1 MFSDMKKSISWIGA
15 AIMVAAC
22 PLLIACGDSKNG
34 TEEDVQYVKTVQAE
48 RISDAAELSYPG
60 RTKSSE
66 EVNVAF
72 RVSGPIQR
80 VLVKEGQYV
89 KKGQLIAQMD
99 PRDYEVQ
106 LSATQ
111 AEYEQIKADA
121 ERVIALYNENGT
133 TASNYDRARYG
144 LQQITEK
151 LTHHKNQLADTK
163 LYAPISGYIQ
173 CKIHKSGE
181 TVSAGMPVVSMF
193 NAGDVEIEVFVPAS
207 DYACQDDMV
216 SATCSFE
223 VTPGKE
229 YTLEVVR
236 VSKEANA
243 SQLYSARLRIKGD
256 YDHQK
261 ITPGMSTMVYVSYY
275 APNEVDGVTVPTT
288 AIERKDGQTAVFV
301 LDKNSGTVKRRA
313 VEVGRIDL
321 DGNIQ
326 VLKGLK
332 PQETVVCAGVR
343 YLTDGQRVKEIE
355 KTSDANVGGL
365 L

>member
-1 MFSDMKKSISWIGA
+1 MTKYISLFA
-15 AIMVAAC
+15 AALAVVC
-22 PLLIACGDSKNG
+22 TLLTACGKSEKG
-34 TEEDVQYVKTVQAE
+34 TEEVQYVKTAQAK

-60 RTKSSE
+60 KTKSSE
-66 EVNVAF
+66 EVNIAF

-80 VLVKEGQYV
+80 IFVKEGQYV
-89 KKGQLIAQMD
+89 SKGQLIAQMD

-121 ERVIALYNENGT
+121 ERVMALYKEDGT

-151 LTHHKNQLADTK
+151 LAHHKNQLADTR

-173 CKIHKSGE
+173 NKIHESGE

-207 DYACQDDMV
+207 DYARQNDLL

-223 VTPGKE
+223 VTPGKT
-229 YTLEVVR
+229 YPLEIVR

-243 SQLYSARLRIKGD
+243 SQLYAARLRIKGD
-256 YDHQK
+256 YDHKK
-261 ITPGMSTMVYVSYY
+261 ITPGMSTMVYASYH
-275 APNEVDGVTVPTT
+275 ASDEVNGVTIPIT
-288 AIERKDGQTAVFV
+288 AIDRKDGQTYVFV
-301 LDKNSGTVKRRA
+301 LDTKTGIVKRRE

-321 DGNIQ
+321 NGNIQ
-326 VLKGLK
+326 VLKGLN
-332 PQETVVCAGVR
+332 PNETVVCAGVR
-343 YLTDGQRVKEIE
+343 YLIDGQQVRELE
-355 KTSDANVGGL
+355 KPSDANVGGL

>member
-1 MFSDMKKSISWIGA
+1 MNIMNKSFSLKATAVK
-15 AIMVAAC
+15 AC
-22 PLLIACGDSKNG
+22 VCLSLVACGNAKTE

-60 RTKSSE
+60 KTKSSE

-72 RVSGPIQR
+72 RVRGPIQK
-80 VLVKEGQYV
+80 VFVKEGQFV
-89 KKGQLIAQMD
+89 SKGQLIAQMD

-121 ERVIALYNENGT
+121 ERVMALYKEEGT
-133 TASNYDRARYG
+133 SASNYDRARYG
-144 LQQITEK
+144 LQQIKEK
-151 LTHHKNQLADTK
+151 LAHHKNQLADTR
-163 LYAPISGYIQ
+163 LYAPISGYVQ
-173 CKIHKSGE
+173 SKMHESGE

-207 DYACQDDMV
+207 DYARQNDLI

-223 VTPGKE
+223 VTPGKI
-229 YTLEVVR
+229 YPLEVVR
-236 VSKEANA
+236 ISKEANA
-243 SQLYSARLRIKGD
+243 SQLYAARLRIKGD
-256 YDHQK
+256 YDHKK
-261 ITPGMSTMVYVSYY
+261 ITPGIATMVYASYQ
-275 APNEVDGVTVPTT
+275 APNEEDGVVVPTT
-288 AIERKDGQTAVFV
+288 AIDRQNDESYVFV
-301 LDKNSGTVKRRA
+301 LDPSTSTVKRRS

-321 DGNIQ
+321 EGNIQ

-332 PQETVVCAGVR
+332 PNETVVCAGVR
-343 YLTDGQRVKEIE
+343 YLTDGQQVKELE
-355 KTSDANVGGL
+355 KASKANVGGL

>member
-1 MFSDMKKSISWIGA
+1 MAAGCLLLVACSKSKGA
-15 AIMVAAC
+15 
-22 PLLIACGDSKNG
+22 G
-34 TEEDVQYVKTVQAE
+34 EEEVQYVKTAKAK

-72 RVSGPIQR
+72 RVTGPIQH
-80 VLVKEGQYV
+80 VYVKEGQFV
-89 KKGQLIAQMD
+89 RKGQLIAQMD
-99 PRDYEVQ
+99 PRDYQVQ

-121 ERVIALYNENGT
+121 ERVMALYKEDGT

-151 LTHHKNQLADTK
+151 LAHHKNQLADTR

-173 CKIHKSGE
+173 NKMHESGE
-181 TVSAGMPVVSMF
+181 TVSAGMPIVSMF
-193 NAGDVEIEVFVPAS
+193 NAGDVEIEVYVPAS
-207 DYACQDDMV
+207 DYARQSDLL
-216 SATCSFE
+216 SATCSFD
-223 VTPGKE
+223 VTPGKV
-229 YTLEVVR
+229 YPLEIVR

-243 SQLYSARLRIKGD
+243 TQLYGARLRIKGD
-256 YDHQK
+256 YDHGK
-261 ITPGMSTMVYVSYY
+261 ITPGMSTMVYVSYR
-275 APNEVDGVTVPTT
+275 APNEENGVTVPTT
-288 AIERKDGQTAVFV
+288 AIDRQDEKTSVFV
-301 LDKNSGTVKRRA
+301 LDTNSGTVKRRE

-326 VLKGLK
+326 VLKGLE
-332 PQETVVCAGVR
+332 PQETVVSAGVR
-343 YLTDGQRVKEIE
+343 FLTDGQKVKEME
-355 KTSDANVGGL
+355 HTSKANVGGL

>member
-1 MFSDMKKSISWIGA
+1 MIRNYSEFM
-15 AIMVAAC
+15 MVVLTALC
-22 PLLIACGDSKNG
+22 LLLTACGKSK
-34 TEEDVQYVKTVQAE
+34 TAEEEDVQYVKTAEAE
-48 RISDAAELSYPG
+48 RISDAAELNYPG

-80 VLVKEGQYV
+80 IYVKEGQYV
-89 KKGQLIAQMD
+89 RRGQLIAQMD
-99 PRDYEVQ
+99 PRDYQVQ

-121 ERVIALYNENGT
+121 ERVIALYEENGT

-151 LTHHKNQLADTK
+151 LAHHKHQLADTR

-173 CKIHKSGE
+173 HKMHESGE

-193 NAGDVEIEVFVPAS
+193 NAGDIEIEVYVPAS
-207 DYACQDDMV
+207 DYARQGDLL
-216 SATCSFE
+216 SATCSFD
-223 VTPGKE
+223 VTPGKI
-229 YTLEVVR
+229 YPLEIVR

-243 SQLYSARLRIKGD
+243 TQLYAARLRIKGD

-261 ITPGMSTMVYVSYY
+261 ITPGMSTMVYVSYH
-275 APNEVDGVTVPTT
+275 APNEVDGVTIPTT
-288 AIERKDGQTAVFV
+288 AIDRRDGQTSVFV
-301 LDKNSGTVKRRA
+301 LDKNTGIVKRRQ

-326 VLKGLK
+326 VLQGLK
-332 PQETVVCAGVR
+332 PQETVVSAGVR
-343 YLTDGQRVKEIE
+343 YLSDGQRVKEME
-355 KTSDANVGGL
+355 KTSKANVGGL

>member
-1 MFSDMKKSISWIGA
+1 MTKHISWMSA
-15 AIMVAAC
+15 AALAGLCQLLVAC
-22 PLLIACGDSKNG
+22 TGSKSESV
-34 TEEDVQYVKTVQAE
+34 EEIRYVKTAQAV

-80 VLVKEGQYV
+80 LLVKEGQFV
-89 KKGQLIAQMD
+89 SKGQLIAEMD

-121 ERVIALYNENGT
+121 ERVMALYKEDGT

-151 LTHHKNQLADTK
+151 LAHHKNQLADTR
-163 LYAPISGYIQ
+163 LYAPISGYVQ
-173 CKIHKSGE
+173 TKMHEAGE
-181 TVSAGMPVVSMF
+181 TVSAGMPIVSMF
-193 NAGDVEIEVFVPAS
+193 NAGDIEIEVFVPAS
-207 DYACQDDMV
+207 DYARQEELI

-223 VTPGKE
+223 VTPGKT
-229 YTLEVVR
+229 YPLEVVR

-243 SQLYSARLRIKGD
+243 SQLFAARLRIKGE

-261 ITPGMSTMVYVSYY
+261 ITPGMSTMVYVSYH
-275 APNEVDGVTVPTT
+275 APNEANGVIVPTT
-288 AIERKDGQTAVFV
+288 AIDRKDGKTFVFV
-301 LDKNSGTVKRRA
+301 LDTTTGTVSHRV
-313 VEVGRIDL
+313 VEVGRLDL
-321 DGNIQ
+321 EGNIQ
-326 VLKGLK
+326 VLNGLK
-332 PQETVVCAGVR
+332 PDETVVSAGVR
-343 YLTDGQRVKEIE
+343 YLTDGQKVKQME
-355 KTSDANVGGL
+355 KTSKANVGGL

>member
-1 MFSDMKKSISWIGA
+1 MIRQFSWFAMALMASI
-15 AIMVAAC
+15 
-22 PLLIACGDSKNG
+22 LFTACGESQKG
-34 TEEDVQYVKTVQAE
+34 TEEEIQYVKTVQAE

-60 RTKSSE
+60 KTKSSE

-80 VLVKEGQYV
+80 VLVNEGQYV
-89 KKGQLIAQMD
+89 QKGQLIAQMD

-111 AEYEQIKADA
+111 AEYEQVKADA
-121 ERVIALYNENGT
+121 ERVIALYKEEGT

-151 LTHHKNQLADTK
+151 LAHHKNQLADTR

-173 CKIHKSGE
+173 TKIHESGE
-181 TVSAGMPVVSMF
+181 TVGAGMPVVSMF

-207 DYACQDDMV
+207 DYARQSDLL

-229 YTLEVVR
+229 YPLEIVR

-243 SQLYSARLRIKGD
+243 SQLYAARLRIKGD
-256 YDHQK
+256 YDRKK
-261 ITPGMSTMVYVSYY
+261 ITPGISTMVYVAYHV
-275 APNEVDGVTVPTT
+275 PNEVDGVTVPTT
-288 AIERKDGQTAVFV
+288 AIDRKDGQTAVFV
-301 LDKNSGTVKRRA
+301 LDTNTGIVKRRA

-321 DGNIQ
+321 EGNIQ

-332 PQETVVCAGVR
+332 PQETIVCAGVR
-343 YLTDGQRVKEIE
+343 YLSDGQKVKELE

>member
-1 MFSDMKKSISWIGA
+1 MTKYISLFA
-15 AIMVAAC
+15 ATLAVVCTLFTAC
-22 PLLIACGDSKNG
+22 EKPQKG
-34 TEEDVQYVKTVQAE
+34 TEEVQYVKTAQAK

-60 RTKSSE
+60 KTKSSE
-66 EVNVAF
+66 EVNIAF

-80 VLVKEGQYV
+80 IFIKEGQYV
-89 KKGQLIAQMD
+89 SKGHLIAQMD

-121 ERVIALYNENGT
+121 ERVMALYKEDGT

-151 LTHHKNQLADTK
+151 LAHHKNQLADTR

-173 CKIHKSGE
+173 NKIHESGE

-207 DYACQDDMV
+207 DYARQNDLL

-223 VTPGKE
+223 VTPGKT
-229 YTLEVVR
+229 YPLEIVR

-243 SQLYSARLRIKGD
+243 SQLYAARLRIKGD
-256 YDHQK
+256 YDHKK
-261 ITPGMSTMVYVSYY
+261 ITPGMSTMVYASYH
-275 APNEVDGVTVPTT
+275 ASDEVNGVTVPTT
-288 AIERKDGQTAVFV
+288 AIDRKDGQTYVFV
-301 LDKNSGTVKRRA
+301 LDTKTGIVKRRE
-313 VEVGRIDL
+313 VKVGRIDL
-321 DGNIQ
+321 NGNIQ
-326 VLKGLK
+326 VLNGLN
-332 PQETVVCAGVR
+332 PNETVVCAGVR
-343 YLTDGQRVKEIE
+343 YLIDGQQVRELE

>member
-1 MFSDMKKSISWIGA
+1 MAALA
-15 AIMVAAC
+15 AILCLTLASC
-22 PLLIACGDSKNG
+22 SK
-34 TEEDVQYVKTVQAE
+34 TKEKTADDVQFVKTAQAK
-48 RISDAAELSYPG
+48 RISDAAELNYPG

-80 VLVKEGQYV
+80 IYVKEGQYV
-89 KKGQLIAQMD
+89 SKGQLIAQMD

-121 ERVIALYNENGT
+121 ERVIALYKEDGT
-133 TASNYDRARYG
+133 TASNYDRARFG
-144 LQQITEK
+144 LQQSTEK
-151 LTHHKNQLADTK
+151 LAHHKNQLADTR

-173 CKIHKSGE
+173 RKMHESGE
-181 TVSAGMPVVSMF
+181 TVSAGMPVISMF

-207 DYACQDDMV
+207 DYARQSDLL

-229 YTLEVVR
+229 YPLEVVR

-243 SQLYSARLRIKGD
+243 TQLYAARLRIKGD

-261 ITPGMSTMVYVSYY
+261 ITPGMSTMVYVSYQ
-275 APNEVDGVTVPTT
+275 APNEVNGVTVPTS
-288 AIERKDGQTAVFV
+288 AIDRKDGQTAVFV
-301 LDKNSGTVKRRA
+301 LDTNTGTVKRRT

-321 DGNIQ
+321 SGNIQ
-326 VLKGLK
+326 VLNGLK
-332 PQETVVCAGVR
+332 PEEKVVCAGVR
-343 YLTDGQRVKEIE
+343 YLTDGQHVKELPR
-355 KTSDANVGGL
+355 TSKANVGGL

>member
-1 MFSDMKKSISWIGA
+1 MATALAAMCALLTACSNSKKEA
-15 AIMVAAC
+15 
-22 PLLIACGDSKNG
+22 
-34 TEEDVQYVKTVQAE
+34 EETIQYVKTVQAE

-72 RVSGPIQR
+72 RISGPIQR

-89 KKGQLIAQMD
+89 SKGQLIAQMD

-111 AEYEQIKADA
+111 AEYDQIKADA
-121 ERVIALYNENGT
+121 ERVMALYKEDGT

-151 LTHHKNQLADTK
+151 LANHKNQLADTR

-173 CKIHKSGE
+173 TKMHESGE
-181 TVSAGMPVVSMF
+181 TVSAGMPIVSMF
-193 NAGDVEIEVFVPAS
+193 NAGDVEIEVYVPAS
-207 DYACQDDMV
+207 DYARQNDLLN
-216 SATCSFE
+216 ATCSFE
-223 VTPGKE
+223 VTPGKI
-229 YTLEVVR
+229 YPLEIVR

-243 SQLYSARLRIKGD
+243 SQLYAARLRIKGD

-261 ITPGMSTMVYVSYY
+261 ITPGMSTMVYASYH
-275 APNEVDGVTVPTT
+275 AAEEVNGVIVPTT
-288 AIERKDGQTAVFV
+288 AIDRADGQTSVFV
-301 LDKNSGTVKRRA
+301 LDTNSGIVKRRN

-326 VLKGLK
+326 VLKGLE

-343 YLTDGQRVKEIE
+343 YLSDGQKVKKMEQ
-355 KTSDANVGGL
+355 TSKANVGGL

>member
-1 MFSDMKKSISWIGA
+1 MAAALAAMYALLTACSNSKKEA
-15 AIMVAAC
+15 
-22 PLLIACGDSKNG
+22 
-34 TEEDVQYVKTVQAE
+34 EETIQYVKTVQAE
-48 RISDAAELSYPG
+48 RISDAAELSFPG

-72 RVSGPIQR
+72 RISGPIQR

-89 KKGQLIAQMD
+89 SKGQLIAQMD

-111 AEYEQIKADA
+111 AEYDQIKADA
-121 ERVIALYNENGT
+121 ERVMALYKEDGT

-151 LTHHKNQLADTK
+151 LANHKNQLADTR

-173 CKIHKSGE
+173 TKMHESGE
-181 TVSAGMPVVSMF
+181 TVSAGMPIVSMF
-193 NAGDVEIEVFVPAS
+193 NAGDVEIEVYVPAS
-207 DYACQDDMV
+207 DYARQNDLLN
-216 SATCSFE
+216 ATCSFE
-223 VTPGKE
+223 VTPGKI
-229 YTLEVVR
+229 YPLEIVR

-243 SQLYSARLRIKGD
+243 SQLYAARLRIKGD

-261 ITPGMSTMVYVSYY
+261 ITPGMSTMVYASYH
-275 APNEVDGVTVPTT
+275 AAEEVNGVIVPTT
-288 AIERKDGQTAVFV
+288 AIDRADGQTSVFV
-301 LDKNSGTVKRRA
+301 LDTNSGIVKRRN

-326 VLKGLK
+326 VLKGLE

-343 YLTDGQRVKEIE
+343 YLSDGQKVKEME
-355 KTSDANVGGL
+355 QTSKANVGGL

>member
-1 MFSDMKKSISWIGA
+1 MNRHISLFA
-15 AIMVAAC
+15 TALAVVC
-22 PLLIACGDSKNG
+22 TLLTACGKAQKE
-34 TEEDVQYVKTVQAE
+34 TEEDVQYVKTAKAE

-60 RTKSSE
+60 KTKSSE

-80 VLVKEGQYV
+80 VMVQEGQFV
-89 KKGQLIAQMD
+89 SKGQLIAQMD

-106 LSATQ
+106 LAATQ
-111 AEYEQIKADA
+111 AEYEQIKAEA
-121 ERVIALYNENGT
+121 ERVIALYNENST

-151 LTHHKNQLADTK
+151 LAHHKHQLEDTR

-173 CKIHKSGE
+173 SKMHESGE

-207 DYACQDDMV
+207 DYARQNDLI

-223 VTPGKE
+223 VTPGKA
-229 YTLEVVR
+229 YPLEIVR

-243 SQLYSARLRIKGD
+243 SQLYAARLRIKGD
-256 YDHQK
+256 YDRKK
-261 ITPGMSTMVYVSYY
+261 ITPGMSTMVYASYH
-275 APNEVDGVTVPTT
+275 APNEVDGVTIPTT
-288 AIERKDGQTAVFV
+288 AIDRKDDHTSVFV
-301 LDKNSGTVKRRA
+301 LDTNTGTVKRRA

-332 PQETVVCAGVR
+332 PNETVVCAGVR
-343 YLTDGQRVKEIE
+343 YLTDGQQVKEME
-355 KTSDANVGGL
+355 KTSKANVGGL

>member
-1 MFSDMKKSISWIGA
+1 MTRQISWLTTA
-15 AIMVAAC
+15 S
-22 PLLIACGDSKNG
+22 LLVVCMLLMACGNSKNG
-34 TEEDVQYVKTVQAE
+34 TQEEPQYVKTAQAK

-60 RTKSSE
+60 KTKSSE

-72 RVSGPIQR
+72 RVSGPIQK
-80 VLVKEGQYV
+80 VLVNEGQYV
-89 KKGQLIAQMD
+89 TKGQLIAQMD
-99 PRDYEVQ
+99 ARDYEVQ

-121 ERVIALYNENGT
+121 ERVIALYKENGT

-151 LTHHKNQLADTK
+151 LAHHKNQLADTH

-173 CKIHKSGE
+173 SRIHESGE

-207 DYACQDDMV
+207 DYARQSELL

-229 YTLEVVR
+229 YPLEIVR

-243 SQLYSARLRIKGD
+243 SQLYAARLRIKGD
-256 YDHQK
+256 YDRQK
-261 ITPGMSTMVYVSYY
+261 ITPGISTMVYVSYHV
-275 APNEVDGVTVPTT
+275 PNEADGVTVPTT
-288 AIERKDGQTAVFV
+288 AIDRKDGQTSVFV
-301 LDKNSGTVKRRA
+301 LDTNTGIVKRRA

-321 DGNIQ
+321 EGNIQ

-343 YLTDGQRVKEIE
+343 YLTDGQKVKEIE

>member
-1 MFSDMKKSISWIGA
+1 MAALA
-15 AIMVAAC
+15 AILCLTLAAC
-22 PLLIACGDSKNG
+22 SKTQEKIAD
-34 TEEDVQYVKTVQAE
+34 DVQYVKTAQAQ

-80 VLVKEGQYV
+80 IYVKEGQYV
-89 KKGQLIAQMD
+89 SKGQLIAQMD
-99 PRDYEVQ
+99 PRDYQVQ

-121 ERVIALYNENGT
+121 ERVIALYEEDGT

-151 LTHHKNQLADTK
+151 LAHHKNQLADTR

-173 CKIHKSGE
+173 RKMHESGE

-207 DYACQDDMV
+207 DYARQSDLL

-229 YTLEVVR
+229 YPLEVVR

-243 SQLYSARLRIKGD
+243 TQLYAARLRIKGD

-261 ITPGMSTMVYVSYY
+261 ITPGMSTMVYVSYM
-275 APNEVDGVTVPTT
+275 APNEVDGVTVPTS
-288 AIERKDGQTAVFV
+288 AIDRKDGQTAVFV
-301 LDKNSGTVKRRA
+301 LDANTGTVKRRT

-321 DGNIQ
+321 NGNIQ

-332 PQETVVCAGVR
+332 PQEKVVSAGVR
-343 YLTDGQRVKEIE
+343 YLTDGQHVQELKQ
-355 KTSDANVGGL
+355 TSKANVGGL

>member
-1 MFSDMKKSISWIGA
+1 MKKLVSWITTA
-15 AIMVAAC
+15 AMAIVC
-22 PLLIACGDSKNG
+22 PLLTSCSGSKEG
-34 TEEDVQYVKTVQAE
+34 AEEDIQYVKTVQAE

-80 VLVKEGQYV
+80 IFVKEGQFV

-106 LSATQ
+106 LAATQ

-121 ERVIALYNENGT
+121 ERVIALYQEEGT

-151 LTHHKNQLADTK
+151 LAHHKNQLADTR

-173 CKIHKSGE
+173 RKIHESGE

-207 DYACQDDMV
+207 DYARQNDLL

-223 VTPGKE
+223 VTPGKI
-229 YTLEVVR
+229 YPLEIVR

-243 SQLYSARLRIKGD
+243 SQLYASRLRIKGD
-256 YDHQK
+256 YDRQK
-261 ITPGMSTMVYVSYY
+261 ITPGMSTMVYVSYH
-275 APNEVDGVTVPTT
+275 APNEVDGVIVPTT
-288 AIERKDGQTAVFV
+288 AIDRQNDQCSVFV
-301 LDKNSGTVKRRA
+301 LDTQTGIVKRRA

-321 DGNIQ
+321 NGNIQ

-332 PQETVVCAGVR
+332 PQEKVVCAGVR
-343 YLTDGQRVKEIE
+343 YLTDGQRVKEME
-355 KTSDANVGGL
+355 KTSKANVGGL

>member
-1 MFSDMKKSISWIGA
+1 
-15 AIMVAAC
+15 
-22 PLLIACGDSKNG
+22 
-34 TEEDVQYVKTVQAE
+34 
-48 RISDAAELSYPG
+48 
-60 RTKSSE
+60 
-66 EVNVAF
+66 
-72 RVSGPIQR
+72 
-80 VLVKEGQYV
+80 
-89 KKGQLIAQMD
+89 MD
-99 PRDYEVQ
+99 PRDYQVQ

-121 ERVIALYNENGT
+121 ERVIALYEENGT

-151 LTHHKNQLADTK
+151 LTNHKNQLADTR

-173 CKIHKSGE
+173 NKMHESGE
-181 TVSAGMPVVSMF
+181 TVSAGMPIVSMF
-193 NAGDVEIEVFVPAS
+193 NAGDVEIEVYVPAS
-207 DYACQDDMV
+207 DYARQSDLL
-216 SATCSFE
+216 SATCSFD

-229 YTLEVVR
+229 YPLEIVR

-243 SQLYSARLRIKGD
+243 TQLYAARLRIKGG

-288 AIERKDGQTAVFV
+288 AIDRKDGQTSVFV
-301 LDKNSGTVKRRA
+301 FDPNAGTVKRRA

-332 PQETVVCAGVR
+332 PQEKVVSAGVR
-343 YLTDGQRVKEIE
+343 FLSDGQRVKEIE
-355 KTSDANVGGL
+355 KTSKANVGGL

>member
-1 MFSDMKKSISWIGA
+1 MKCFSWHIAVVLTVMS
-15 AIMVAAC
+15 
-22 PLLIACGDSKNG
+22 PLLIACGNSKNEA
-34 TEEDVQYVKTVQAE
+34 EEEIQYVKTAQAE

-80 VLVKEGQYV
+80 VFVKEGQFV

-121 ERVIALYNENGT
+121 ERVMALYKEDGT

-151 LTHHKNQLADTK
+151 LAHHKHQLADTH
-163 LYAPISGYIQ
+163 LYAPISGYIKT
-173 CKIHKSGE
+173 KIHESGE

-207 DYACQDDMV
+207 DYARQNDLL

-223 VTPGKE
+223 VTPGKI
-229 YTLEVVR
+229 YPLDIVR

-243 SQLYSARLRIKGD
+243 SQLYAARLRIKGD
-256 YDHQK
+256 YDRQK
-261 ITPGMSTMVYVSYY
+261 ITPGMSTMVYVSYH
-275 APNEVDGVTVPTT
+275 APNEVDGVTIPVT
-288 AIERKDGQTAVFV
+288 AIDRKDGQTSVFV
-301 LDKNSGTVKRRA
+301 LDTNTGTVKRRD

-321 DGNIQ
+321 EGNIQ

-332 PQETVVCAGVR
+332 PQEKVVCAGVR
-343 YLTDGQRVKEIE
+343 FLTDGQRVKEME
-355 KTSDANVGGL
+355 KTSKANIGGL

>member
-1 MFSDMKKSISWIGA
+1 MTKCFSGLMATILT
-15 AIMVAAC
+15 VQC
-22 PLLIACGDSKNG
+22 LLLTACGKSK
-34 TEEDVQYVKTVQAE
+34 TAEEEEIQYVKTVQAE
-48 RISDAAELSYPG
+48 RISDAAELNYPG

-80 VLVKEGQYV
+80 IFVKEGQYV
-89 KKGQLIAQMD
+89 RKGQLIAQMD
-99 PRDYEVQ
+99 PRDYQVQ

-121 ERVIALYNENGT
+121 ERVIALYEENGT

-151 LTHHKNQLADTK
+151 LAHHKNQLADTR

-173 CKIHKSGE
+173 HKMHESGE

-193 NAGDVEIEVFVPAS
+193 NAGDIEIEVSVPAS
-207 DYACQDDMV
+207 DYARQADLL
-216 SATCSFE
+216 SATCSFD
-223 VTPGKE
+223 VTPGKI
-229 YTLEVVR
+229 YPLEIVR

-243 SQLYSARLRIKGD
+243 TQLYAARLRIKGD

-261 ITPGMSTMVYVSYY
+261 ITPGMSTMVYVSYH
-275 APNEVDGVTVPTT
+275 APNEVDGVTIPTT
-288 AIERKDGQTAVFV
+288 AIDRKDGQTFV
-301 LDKNSGTVKRRA
+301 YVLYKNTGIVKRRQ

-326 VLKGLK
+326 VLEGLK
-332 PQETVVCAGVR
+332 PQETVVSAGVR
-343 YLTDGQRVKEIE
+343 YLSDGQRVKEME
-355 KTSDANVGGL
+355 KTSKANVGGL

>member
-1 MFSDMKKSISWIGA
+1 MKKHISWMAMA
-15 AIMVAAC
+15 AKTAVC
-22 PLLIACGDSKNG
+22 LSLIACGNSKNG
-34 TEEDVQYVKTVQAE
+34 TEEDVQYVKTAQAE

-80 VLVKEGQYV
+80 IFVKEGQFV

-121 ERVIALYNENGT
+121 ERVMALYKEDGT

-151 LTHHKNQLADTK
+151 LAHHKNQLADTK

-173 CKIHKSGE
+173 NKMHESGE

-193 NAGDVEIEVFVPAS
+193 NAGDVEIEVYVPAS
-207 DYACQDDMV
+207 DYARQSDLL
-216 SATCSFE
+216 SASCSFD
-223 VTPGKE
+223 VTPGKT
-229 YTLEVVR
+229 YPLEIVR

-243 SQLYSARLRIKGD
+243 TQLYAARLRIKGD

-261 ITPGMSTMVYVSYY
+261 ITPGMSTMVYASYH

-288 AIERKDGQTAVFV
+288 AIDRKNEQTSVFV
-301 LDKNSGTVKRRA
+301 LDTNTGVVKRRA

-343 YLTDGQRVKEIE
+343 YLTDGQRVKEME
-355 KTSDANVGGL
+355 KTSKANVGGL

>member
-1 MFSDMKKSISWIGA
+1 MKKHVSWITTA
-15 AIMVAAC
+15 AMAVVC
-22 PLLIACGDSKNG
+22 PLLTSCSGSKEG
-34 TEEDVQYVKTVQAE
+34 AEEEIRYVKTALAE

-80 VLVKEGQYV
+80 ILVKEGQYV
-89 KKGQLIAQMD
+89 RKGQLIAQMD

-106 LSATQ
+106 LAATQ

-121 ERVIALYNENGT
+121 ERVIALYQEEGT

-151 LTHHKNQLADTK
+151 LAHHKNQLADTH
-163 LYAPISGYIQ
+163 LYAPINGYVQ
-173 CKIHKSGE
+173 HKIHESGE

-207 DYACQDDMV
+207 DYARQDELL

-223 VTPGKE
+223 VTPGKI
-229 YTLEVVR
+229 YPLEIVR

-243 SQLYSARLRIKGD
+243 SQLYAARLRIKGD
-256 YDHQK
+256 YDRQK
-261 ITPGMSTMVYVSYY
+261 ITPGMSTMVYVSYH

-288 AIERKDGQTAVFV
+288 AIDRQDGKCSVFV
-301 LDKNSGTVKRRA
+301 LDTQAGIVKRRA

-326 VLKGLK
+326 VLEGLK
-332 PQETVVCAGVR
+332 PQEKVVCAGVR
-343 YLTDGQRVKEIE
+343 YLTDGQRVKEME
-355 KTSDANVGGL
+355 KTSKANVGGL

>member
-1 MFSDMKKSISWIGA
+1 MIGNKVSKLMAATLTVAFTLLTSCSNSKKGA
-15 AIMVAAC
+15 
-22 PLLIACGDSKNG
+22 K
-34 TEEDVQYVKTVQAE
+34 EDIQYVKTALAE

-60 RTKSSE
+60 KTKSSE

-80 VLVKEGQYV
+80 IYVKEGQYV
-89 KKGQLIAQMD
+89 KKGQIIAQMD
-99 PRDYEVQ
+99 PRDYQVQ

-121 ERVIALYNENGT
+121 ERVIALYEENGT

-151 LTHHKNQLADTK
+151 LAHHKNQLADTR

-173 CKIHKSGE
+173 NKMHESGE
-181 TVSAGMPVVSMF
+181 TVSAGMPIVSMF

-207 DYACQDDMV
+207 DYARQGDLL
-216 SATCSFE
+216 SATCSFD

-229 YTLEVVR
+229 YPLEIVR
-236 VSKEANA
+236 VNKEANA
-243 SQLYSARLRIKGD
+243 TQLYAARLRIKGG

-275 APNEVDGVTVPTT
+275 APNEVDGVIVPTT
-288 AIERKDGQTAVFV
+288 AIDRKDGQTSVFV
-301 LDKNSGTVKRRA
+301 FDPNTGTVKRRS

-332 PQETVVCAGVR
+332 PQEKVVSAGVR
-343 YLTDGQRVKEIE
+343 FLTDGQRVKEMG
-355 KTSDANVGGL
+355 KTSKANVGGL

>member
-1 MFSDMKKSISWIGA
+1 MTRQFSSFA
-15 AIMVAAC
+15 TVLVAAT
-22 PLLIACGDSKNG
+22 LLTACGESQKG
-34 TEEDVQYVKTVQAE
+34 TEEEVQYVKTVQAK

-60 RTKSSE
+60 KTKSSE

-72 RVSGPIQR
+72 RISGPIQR

-89 KKGQLIAQMD
+89 HKGQLIAQMD

-121 ERVIALYNENGT
+121 ERVIALYKEDGT

-151 LTHHKNQLADTK
+151 LAHHKNQLSDTR

-173 CKIHKSGE
+173 CKIHESGE

-193 NAGDVEIEVFVPAS
+193 NAGDVEIEVYVPVS
-207 DYACQDDMV
+207 DYARQSDLL

-229 YTLEVVR
+229 YPLEIVR

-243 SQLYSARLRIKGD
+243 SQLYAARLRIKGD
-256 YDHQK
+256 YDRNK
-261 ITPGMSTMVYVSYY
+261 ITPGISTMVYVAYHV
-275 APNEVDGVTVPTT
+275 PNEVDGVTVPTT
-288 AIERKDGQTAVFV
+288 AIDRKDGQTFVFV
-301 LDKNSGTVKRRA
+301 LDTNTGIVKRRS
-313 VEVGRIDL
+313 VEVGRVDL
-321 DGNIQ
+321 EGNIQ
-326 VLKGLK
+326 VLEGLK

-343 YLTDGQRVKEIE
+343 YLTDGQKVKEIE

>member
-1 MFSDMKKSISWIGA
+1 MQRITSWLTATTILVA
-15 AIMVAAC
+15 CMVMT
-22 PLLIACGDSKNG
+22 ACGSKQTQ
-34 TEEDVQYVKTVQAE
+34 TEDIQYVKTVQAK
-48 RISDAAELSYPG
+48 RIGDAAELNYPG

-80 VLVKEGQYV
+80 VLVDEGQFV
-89 KKGQLIAQMD
+89 MKGQLIAELD
-99 PRDYEVQ
+99 PRDYQVQ

-121 ERVIALYNENGT
+121 ERVMALYNENGT

-151 LTHHKNQLADTK
+151 LAHHKNQLADTH

-173 CKIHKSGE
+173 NKMHKSGE

-207 DYACQDDMV
+207 DYARQNDLV
-216 SATCSFE
+216 SATCSFD
-223 VTPGKE
+223 VTPDKV
-229 YTLEVVR
+229 YPLEIVR

-243 SQLYSARLRIKGD
+243 SQLYAARLRIKGD
-256 YDHQK
+256 YDHKK
-261 ITPGMSTMVYVSYY
+261 ITPGMSTMVYVSYRE
-275 APNEVDGVTVPTT
+275 PNEEDGVTVPVT
-288 AIERKDGQTAVFV
+288 AINHRGEASSVFVFDAKQGVVNERK
-301 LDKNSGTVKRRA
+301 

-343 YLTDGQRVKEIE
+343 YLTDGQRVKEME
-355 KTSDANVGGL
+355 KTSKANVGGL

>member
-1 MFSDMKKSISWIGA
+1 MNKHISGIA
-15 AIMVAAC
+15 AAFVVAAC
-22 PLLIACGDSKNG
+22 PLLTSCGNSKN
-34 TEEDVQYVKTVQAE
+34 EAKAEIQYVKTAQAE

-60 RTKSSE
+60 RTRSSE
-66 EVNVAF
+66 EVSVAF

-80 VLVKEGQYV
+80 VLVHEGQYV
-89 KKGQLIAQMD
+89 HKGQLIAQMD

-106 LSATQ
+106 LAATQ

-121 ERVIALYNENGT
+121 ERVMALYQEEGT

-151 LTHHKNQLADTK
+151 LAHHKHQLEDTK

-173 CKIHKSGE
+173 CKIHEPGE
-181 TVSAGMPVVSMF
+181 TVSAGMPVLSMF

-207 DYACQDDMV
+207 DYARQNELIN
-216 SATCSFE
+216 ATCSFE
-223 VTPGKE
+223 VTPDKE
-229 YTLEVVR
+229 YPLEVVR

-243 SQLYSARLRIKGD
+243 SQLYSARLRIKGP

-261 ITPGMSTMVYVSYY
+261 ITPGMSTMVYASYR
-275 APNEVDGVTVPTT
+275 APNEVDGVTIPTT
-288 AIERKDGQTAVFV
+288 AIDRKDGQTAVFV
-301 LDKNSGTVKRRA
+301 LDKNSGTVKRRT

-321 DGNIQ
+321 NGNIQ
-326 VLKGLK
+326 VLQGLK

-343 YLTDGQRVKEIE
+343 YLTDGQQVQEIE
-355 KTSDANVGGL
+355 KTSKANVGGL